1 MELVNN
7 LKFAQ
12 SIIDLFN
19 DSWKHSAKVVNKDI
33 NFMFINNPTAKV
45 ELKEGTYLN
54 INCGDWIKNSV
65 RYFDTKITD
74 NKSFQEGF
82 DNLCKSVIGRDFKMF
97 RDNEE
102 THRDWLESFINEQ
115 HGSGVSSL
123 FWLYYNIKASDI
135 KNIVIDNI
143 DGFLHFL
150 SMRQLGHTLREFGKD
165 YKFIFLMNEYV
176 LFTTSIFDIEDL
188 YVLRGD
194 EISNIQDCTDK
205 KLTSAH
211 NMEAILRAID
221 NNIL

>member
-1 MELVNN
+1 MELVSY
-7 LKFAQ
+7 LEFAQ
-12 SIIDLFN
+12 SIMRLFN
-19 DSWKHSAKVVNKDI
+19 GEWKHSAKVVNKDM
-33 NFMFINNPTAKV
+33 NFMFINNPTAKA
-45 ELKEGTYLN
+45 ELEEGTYLN

-65 RYFDTKITD
+65 KYFDTEVT
-74 NKSFQEGF
+74 NSKSFQEGF

-97 RDNEE
+97 RDEEE
-102 THRDWLESFINEQ
+102 THIDWLESFINEQ

-123 FWLYYNIKASDI
+123 FWLYYNIKASDT

-150 SMRQLGHTLREFGKD
+150 SMRQLGQSLREFGKD

-188 YVLRGD
+188 YILRGD
-194 EISNIQDCTDK
+194 KILNIQDCTDK

-221 NNIL
+221 NNTL